1 MILVALTG
9 SMQPRDAA
17 GAGGPMPFATEVTQL
32 LNNVVLLQQYAEQVR
47 MVVAQLQELQQW
59 AQNLK
64 QLSPT
69 RVLQIIRDQ
78 FGITSIEELN
88 QMLGVSYELAST
100 LQMLQRDVTT
110 ITYEY
115 DLAASTIQRLN
126 RMGYQITPGDYATA
140 MFALSHERS
149 EHYGERIKR
158 FKEAHQSAQRHL
170 MRANALITEAPQIAG
185 TVEGLAALN
194 AGNAQMQV
202 QLAQIG
208 AMLATQGEIM
218 AMEASRNEAMRMSEE
233 QRARGAVDAIKR
245 MIARGEEQ

>member
-1 MILVALTG
+1 
-9 SMQPRDAA
+9 
-17 GAGGPMPFATEVTQL
+17 MPFATEITQL
-32 LNNVVLLQQYAEQVR
+32 MNNGVMLRQYAEQVR

-100 LQMLQRDVTT
+100 LEMLQRDVTT
-110 ITYEY
+110 ISYEY

-170 MRANALITEAPQIAG
+170 MRANALISEAPQITG

-202 QLAQIG
+202 QLAQI
-208 AMLATQGEIM
+208 AALLAAQGEVTTM
-218 AMEASRNEAMRMSEE
+218 DVARREVE
-233 QRARGAVDAIKR
+233 QMQHEQMTEGAVMVMKSLLER
-245 MIARGEEQ
+245 TLPEPR